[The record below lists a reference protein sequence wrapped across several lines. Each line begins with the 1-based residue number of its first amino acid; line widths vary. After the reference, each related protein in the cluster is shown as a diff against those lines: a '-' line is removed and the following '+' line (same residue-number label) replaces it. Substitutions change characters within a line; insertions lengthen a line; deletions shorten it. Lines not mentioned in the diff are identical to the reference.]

1 MSNNLSQASR
11 DELVLR
17 EKIVEQVETKV
28 DVLAVIDCAANTMR
42 DMGCANRNL
51 ARVQGAALRQAH
63 MGVEKMVV
71 ALRVLL
77 RDYEAVHGDGDLEMQ
92 PALLQASNAL
102 VSFGGGK

>member
-1 MSNNLSQASR
+1 M
-11 DELVLR
+11 
-17 EKIVEQVETKV
+17 EQVETKV

-51 ARVQGAALRQAH
+51 ARVQESALRQAH
-63 MGVEKMVV
+63 MGVEEMVI

-92 PALLQASNAL
+92 PALAQASKAL
-102 VSFGGGK
+102 VSFGGDK